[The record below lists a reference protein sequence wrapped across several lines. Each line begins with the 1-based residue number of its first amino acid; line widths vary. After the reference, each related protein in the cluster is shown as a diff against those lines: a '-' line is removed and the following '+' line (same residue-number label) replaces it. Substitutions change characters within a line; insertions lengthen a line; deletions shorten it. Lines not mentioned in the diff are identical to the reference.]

1 MQLKKISMP
10 APWKVNGNSK
20 GVGGFQKP
28 NFLNKSMTLKWNFR
42 KGGGIQTK
50 KPSVGGV
57 WIFSGT
63 IQSLRKLCILQIKV
77 LVTSTVSHHVVNL
90 SNRPQVSVVY
100 KLINHAGCSP
110 RRMLVL
116 NMRKICKARAAGEWF
131 TNSSSVLPTSQV
143 VYQLINHRNLW
154 SITFI

>member
-77 LVTSTVSHHVVNL
+77 LVTRTVSHHVVN
-90 SNRPQVSVVY
+90 
-100 KLINHAGCSP
+100 KINITHAAHDE
-110 RRMLVL
+110 MVAYVLVL
-116 NMRKICKARAAGEWF
+116 NI
-131 TNSSSVLPTSQV
+131 Q
-143 VYQLINHRNLW
+143 QLSCILIDR
-154 SITFI
+154 IFYRMV